1 MIFLIWLDDIRP
13 IDKKYDSY
21 VRYGTYADPKS
32 VNAAIYWITEAEK
45 WGYKYFIL
53 DLDHDLG
60 DSANDGGDGIKLLD
74 WIVKSG
80 RTTSNYQVRLHTMNP
95 VGRENMQRMID
106 RYWEGKRI

>member
-1 MIFLIWLDDIRP
+1 MIFVIWLDDVRP
-13 IDKKYDSY
+13 IDSKYNSY
-21 VRYGTYADPKS
+21 VRYGNYADPKS
-32 VNAAIYWITEAEK
+32 VDAAKYWIEEAEK
-45 WGYKYFIL
+45 WGYKSFIL

-60 DSANDGGDGIKLLD
+60 DYQSCGGDGIKLLD
-74 WIVKSG
+74 WLVKTG

>member
-1 MIFLIWLDDIRP
+1 MTFLIWLDDVRP

-53 DLDHDLG
+53 ELNQDLG
-60 DSANDGGDGIKLLD
+60 N
-74 WIVKSG
+74 
-80 RTTSNYQVRLHTMNP
+80 
-95 VGRENMQRMID
+95 
-106 RYWEGKRI
+106 

>member
-1 MIFLIWLDDIRP
+1 MIFVIWLDDIRP
-13 IDKKYDSY
+13 IDSKYSSY
-21 VRYGTYADPKS
+21 VRYGNYADPKS
-32 VNAAIYWITEAEK
+32 VDAAKYWIEEAEK

-60 DSANDGGDGIKLLD
+60 DYQSCGGDGIKLLD
-74 WIVKSG
+74 WLVETG
-80 RTTSNYQVRLHTMNP
+80 RTTSNYQIRLHTMNP

>member
-1 MIFLIWLDDIRP
+1 MIFLIWLDDVRP

-32 VNAAIYWITEAEK
+32 VNAAIYWIEEAEK

-60 DSANDGGDGIKLLD
+60 DYADDGGDGIKLLD
-74 WIVKSG
+74 WLVQTG
-80 RTTSNYQVRLHTMNP
+80 RTTSNYQVRLHTMNV

-106 RYWEGKRI
+106 KYWEGKRI

>member
-74 WIVKSG
+74 WLVKTG
-80 RTTSNYQVRLHTMNP
+80 RTTSKYQVRLHTMNP

>member
-21 VRYGTYADPKS
+21 VRYGTYADLKS

-74 WIVKSG
+74 WLVKTG